1 MALASTPEA
10 NKAMD
15 EIVQDVLGQMTFELK
30 NEKLV
35 IGTSQSALPGS
46 VIDFGNA
53 AVLAAGVEKAQMI
66 DDGVT
71 HLVQQFE
78 AKQKALE

>member
-10 NKAMD
+10 NKAMG

-46 VIDFGNA
+46 VSDFGNA

-66 DDGVT
+66 DDGVN

>member
-66 DDGVT
+66 DDGVN